1 MKKISTSLQ
10 SFTSRLCIALLAV
23 LGFSCS
29 DDEEENILCMY
40 GTPTG
45 AFEVKGEVTDADGK
59 PVANAEV
66 RVTEPE
72 ASSIPYSYAKG
83 VTDAAGSFSL
93 ECSGVT
99 IGKGSKLKVVCIPAD
114 ASIEADSMLV
124 GVKRIEEGEG
134 WYTGKWA
141 ATASF
146 RLHSKP
152 TE

>member
-1 MKKISTSLQ
+1 MKKKTFSACTAPRQ
-10 SFTSRLCIALLAV
+10 AL
-23 LGFSCS
+23 S
-29 DDEEENILCMY
+29 
-40 GTPTG
+40 
-45 AFEVKGEVTDADGK
+45 KVTDAEGK
-59 PVANAEV
+59 PVADAEV
-66 RVTEPE
+66 RVTMPE

-99 IGKGSKLKVVCIPAD
+99 IGKGSKLKVVCIPAE

-124 GVKRIEEGEG
+124 GVKQIEEGDG

-146 RLHSKP
+146 RLQSKP
-152 TE
+152 AE

>member
-1 MKKISTSLQ
+1 M
-10 SFTSRLCIALLAV
+10 CIALLAV

-45 AFEVKGEVTDADGK
+45 TFEVKGQVTDAEGK
-59 PVANAEV
+59 PVADAEV
-66 RVTEPE
+66 RVTMPE

-99 IGKGSKLKVVCIPAD
+99 IGKGSKLKVVCIPA
-114 ASIEADSMLV
+114 AATLEADSMLV
-124 GVKRIEEGEG
+124 GVKQIEEGNG

-146 RLHSKP
+146 RLQSK
-152 TE
+152 TAE

>member
-1 MKKISTSLQ
+1 MKKISASLQ
-10 SFTSRLCIALLAV
+10 SFASRMCIALLAV

-29 DDEEENILCMY
+29 DEEEENILCMY

-45 AFEVKGEVTDADGK
+45 TFEVKGQVTDAEGK
-59 PVANAEV
+59 PVADAEV
-66 RVTEPE
+66 RVTMPE

-124 GVKRIEEGEG
+124 GVMQIEEGEG

-141 ATASF
+141 STANF
-146 RLHSKP
+146 RLHGK
-152 TE
+152 TAE

>member
-1 MKKISTSLQ
+1 M
-10 SFTSRLCIALLAV
+10 CIVLLAV

-29 DDEEENILCMY
+29 DNEEESILCMY

-45 AFEVKGEVTDADGK
+45 TFEVKGQVTDAEGK

-72 ASSIPYSYAKG
+72 VSSDPYSYTKG
-83 VTDAAGSFSL
+83 HTDAAGSFSL
-93 ECSGVT
+93 EFTDMAT

-114 ASIEADSMLV
+114 VTLEADSMLV
-124 GVKRIEEGEG
+124 GVKQIEEGDG